1 MTTRRSKS
9 TEEADDVTLK
19 DDLSANSNHGTSDNI
34 IPFKSS
40 SPTASLLV
48 PEFAITIK
56 EAKKRIDIL
65 KKFVDELMTPGIDY
79 GIVPGVNKPT
89 LLKPGAEKLCDAF
102 GFSKRVEVT
111 NRLEDW
117 YRGVFHYEV
126 LVTLICKRS
135 GMIEAEGIG
144 CCNSKESAY
153 KDQSGHD
160 VVNTIMKMAKKRA
173 LIDAVLSA
181 TRSSDLFTQ
190 DVEEMEWLSNKGS
203 KTFTP
208 SALTATRKQLS
219 FIFSIVEQKQIPVEK
234 AKALMHE
241 RYNIAESKQL
251 TLQQASDFIDF
262 LKLFS
267 SENEYK
273 KKELP
278 ALKTNTNS

>member
-1 MTTRRSKS
+1 MTTRKIKS
-9 TEEADDVTLK
+9 TKEADDVTLK
-19 DDLSANSNHGTSDNI
+19 GDLSDNSNYGTQDNI
-34 IPFKSS
+34 IPFKCS
-40 SPTASLLV
+40 SPTASSLV

-89 LLKPGAEKLCDAF
+89 LLKPGAEKLCDVF

-126 LVTLICKRS
+126 RVTLICKRS

-190 DVEEMEWLSNKGS
+190 DIEEMEWLSNKGS
-203 KTFTP
+203 KTSSP
-208 SALTATRKQLS
+208 SALPATRKQLS
-219 FIFSIVEQKQIPVEK
+219 FIFSIVEQKQILVEK
-234 AKALMHE
+234 VKSMMQE

-262 LKLFS
+262 LKSLNLQD
-267 SENEYK
+267 EDKN
-273 KKELP
+273 KELP
-278 ALKTNTNS
+278 TSLCK

>member
-1 MTTRRSKS
+1 MPARKNKTDRVQENSIS
-9 TEEADDVTLK
+9 NPEPSCNDVQE
-19 DDLSANSNHGTSDNI
+19 SSDNI
-34 IPFKSS
+34 VPFKRPSISTSS
-40 SPTASLLV
+40 IV
-48 PEFAITIK
+48 PEFAITMK
-56 EAKKRIDIL
+56 DAKKRIDML
-65 KKFVDELMTPGIDY
+65 KKFVDELMTPGVDY

-89 LLKPGAEKLCDAF
+89 LLKPGAEKLCDAL

-126 LVTLICKRS
+126 RVTLICKRS

-144 CCNSKESAY
+144 CCNSKESVY

-190 DVEEMEWLSNKGS
+190 DVEVLEWLSNKCPKS
-203 KTFTP
+203 SSF
-208 SALTATRKQLS
+208 SALPATRKQLS

-234 AKALMHE
+234 VKDLMHE
-241 RYNIAESKQL
+241 RYSVAESKQL
-251 TLQQASDFIDF
+251 TLQQASDFINY
-262 LKLFS
+262 LKTLGTS
-267 SENEYK
+267 VEEQN
-273 KKELP
+273 KELP
-278 ALKTNTNS
+278 TNS